1 MDNKERANNIRERV
15 RRLSEIGIQVSV
27 YAIWLDIPLKKM
39 YNFINGKINF
49 AKDQEK
55 LDELEELLEELEN
68 IFFHNDKND

>member
-1 MDNKERANNIRERV
+1 MENNNKERINNIRDRV
-15 RRLSEIGIQVSV
+15 RKLSEIGIQVSV

-68 IFFHNDKND
+68 IFFSKND